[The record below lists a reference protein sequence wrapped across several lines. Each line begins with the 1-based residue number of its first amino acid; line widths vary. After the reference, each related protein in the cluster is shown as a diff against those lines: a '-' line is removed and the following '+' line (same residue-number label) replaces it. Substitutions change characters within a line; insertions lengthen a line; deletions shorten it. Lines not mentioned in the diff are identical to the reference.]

1 MTWLNQYKQRLC
13 TAEEAVS
20 AVKCGDRI
28 YISGNAAAPR
38 CLLETLARRKDELH
52 NVELVH
58 GLLIGQDPL
67 AQQEMAGH
75 FRHNSLFVGSADRE
89 AVNSGRADYIP
100 VFLHEIPGL
109 FYSKLLPLDVTILHA
124 TMPDEHGFMSLGTEV
139 LASRAALENSR
150 TVIIQVNDKMPRTL
164 GDSFVHVS
172 AAHKIVEVSET
183 LPTLLKKGYTE
194 IEQRIGEH
202 IGGLVDDGATLQL
215 GIGGIPDAVL
225 VALKDKKNLGIHT
238 EMISDG
244 VKEGIE
250 AGFITGAR
258 KTLHS
263 GKVVGTF
270 ILGSQALYD
279 FVHNNPSFELHP
291 TNHTN
296 NPLVIAQNEKMVS
309 VNSAIEIDLTGQVC
323 SDSIGPYIY
332 SGFGGQVDFVRGS
345 AMSRGGKPIIAL
357 PSTAKEGSFSRI
369 VPFLK
374 PGAGVVTSRADVHY
388 VVTEY
393 GVAYLHGK
401 NLRERS
407 KILISIAHPNFR
419 EELERAAR
427 DRLIL
432 TD

>member
-1 MTWLNQYKQRLC
+1 MTWLNHYKQRLC
-13 TAEEAVS
+13 SAEEAVS

-38 CLLETLARRKDELH
+38 CLLENLARRKNELH

-58 GLLIGQDPL
+58 GLLIGRDPL
-67 AQQEMAGH
+67 AQREMAGH

-150 TVIIQVNDKMPRTL
+150 TVIVQVNDKMPRTL
-164 GDSFVHVS
+164 GDSFVHIS
-172 AAHKIVEVSET
+172 AVHKIVEVSET
-183 LPTLLKKGYTE
+183 LPTLAKKGYTE
-194 IEQRIGEH
+194 IERRIGEH
-202 IGGLVDDGATLQL
+202 IGALVDDGATLQL

-258 KTLHS
+258 KTLHT
-263 GKVVGTF
+263 GKVIGTF

-279 FVHNNPSFELHP
+279 FVHNNPNFELHP
-291 TNHTN
+291 TNYTN

-369 VPFLK
+369 VPYLK

>member
-13 TAEEAVS
+13 SAEEAVS
-20 AVKCGDRI
+20 LVKSGDRI
-28 YISGNAAAPR
+28 YISGNASAPR
-38 CLLETLARRKDELH
+38 CLLEALACRKDQLH

-58 GLLIGQDPL
+58 GLLVGQDPL
-67 AQQEMAGH
+67 AQREMVGH

-89 AVNSGRADYIP
+89 AVNSGRADYVP

-109 FYSKLLPLDVTILHA
+109 FYSKLLPLEVTILHA
-124 TMPDEHGFMSLGTEV
+124 TLPDEHGFLSLGTEV
-139 LASRAALENSR
+139 LASRSALENSK
-150 TVIIQVNDKMPRTL
+150 TVIVQVNDKMPRTL
-164 GDSFVHVS
+164 GDCFVHIS
-172 AAHKIVEVSET
+172 AVHKIVEVSEP
-183 LPTLLKKGYTE
+183 LPILAKKGYTD
-194 IEQRIGEH
+194 IERKIGEH
-202 IGGLVDDGATLQL
+202 IGNLVEDGSTLQL

-225 VALKDKKNLGIHT
+225 VALREKKNLGIHT

-250 AGFITGAR
+250 AGFITGAK
-258 KTLHS
+258 KTLHP
-263 GKVVGTF
+263 GKVIGTF
-270 ILGSQALYD
+270 TLGSQALYD
-279 FVHNNPSFELHP
+279 YVHNNPVFELHP
-291 TNHTN
+291 TNYTN
-296 NPLVIAQNEKMVS
+296 NPMIIAQNEKMVS

-357 PSTAKEGSFSRI
+357 PSTAKEGNLSRI

-401 NLRERS
+401 NLRERA
-407 KILISIAHPNFR
+407 KTLIAIAHPNFR
-419 EELERAAR
+419 EELDKAAR
-427 DRLIL
+427 ERLIV